1 MKELGFDKLYVKF
14 SNLYCEYRSRKQ
26 FLKWLKS
33 AKNLSEEL
41 FEVTPS
47 EGGSFDVVLSFEE
60 IKDVFP
66 IMENSLPKYEN
77 DIKQVLLAIKE
88 MGQLEVAKIWHEDDW
103 GDGFVN
109 TETEHT
115 YNYKGKFTV
124 KTLRKVRDYYST
136 SPETFSKHKII
147 EVKHVSTLPYNIEGL
162 FANCYNLEKICTID
176 FKSVYNARG
185 LFSRCTSLKSIPDD
199 FKFNFTSYTKE
210 QWEDEEFKDNY
221 IESFEI
227 DNMFYE
233 TGIENVPD
241 GIFSS
246 IQGEDFYGYITCNSM
261 FYNTPIK
268 EFNIQLPYRI
278 GDCSYMFK
286 NCTQL
291 ASIRSLWND
300 QYEYGIYL
308 GKDSNYMGCLVSY
321 TFENCTGII
330 TIDGQPGTLDDVP
343 NIWKDTYSNN

>member
-1 MKELGFDKLYVKF
+1 MSVLDTRNIRNVIYNNIEVDALYKGSTLIWERIDNHEFVVDMSKKYSYEVKNEDGTTTTKVVD
-14 SNLYCEYRSRKQ
+14 SKTLYLDTDALYIKNFNGETGDFYRG
-26 FLKWLKS
+26 
-33 AKNLSEEL
+33 
-41 FEVTPS
+41 EVVT
-47 EGGSFDVVLSFEE
+47 
-60 IKDVFP
+60 
-66 IMENSLPKYEN
+66 
-77 DIKQVLLAIKE
+77 
-88 MGQLEVAKIWHEDDW
+88 DW

-124 KTLRKVRDYYST
+124 KTLRKVRDNYST

-210 QWEDEEFKDNY
+210 QWEDEEFKNNY
-221 IESFEI
+221 VESFEI

-278 GDCSYMFK
+278 NDCSYMFK

-300 QYEYGIYL
+300 QYEYGVYL
-308 GKDSNYMGCLVSY
+308 GKDSNYMGCLVNY

-330 TIDGQPGTLDDVP
+330 TIDGQPGTLDEVP
-343 NIWKDTYSNN
+343 NVWKDTYSNN